1 MVRKAYRRMV
11 LLHKLFEF
19 QLTVEDMVEIYTMYI
34 MSILE
39 SSAVVGHSSIPKGEE
54 IEIERIQKVAL
65 IIILN
70 KNYDNYE
77 DALSLTGLVT
87 LNERRDGLCRKFAES
102 SEKSEN
108 NKHMCSINPSSVK
121 TQNHE
126 RYFVQHMNANAVTRA
141 SARSPVLSFISHT
154 SRVT

>member
-1 MVRKAYRRMV
+1 
-11 LLHKLFEF
+11 
-19 QLTVEDMVEIYTMYI
+19 MVEIYTMYI

-87 LNERRDGLCRKFAES
+87 LNERRVGLCRRFAES
-102 SEKSEN
+102 SVKSEN
-108 NKHMCSINPSSVK
+108 TSHMFPLNPSSVK
-121 TQNHE
+121 TRNHE
-126 RYFVQHMNANAVTRA
+126 TYFVQHAE
-141 SARSPVLSFISHT
+141 T
-154 SRVT
+154 SRLKDSAIPYMQRMLNGLC